1 VYFTKKRARAGDDD
15 DDADADA
22 AAVSLFDGDKARSTH
37 RPPYDRV
44 GVVNADP

>member
-37 RPPYDRV
+37 RSLYDRV